1 MPTPDAGIKK
11 VTIRMSELPP
21 LGKNNNIILRY
32 RIISEDRNR
41 MSHWSPQ
48 YNLIATSPSPVN
60 GAIEVGS
67 KTITLVWTESE
78 NKNDREAYDIFV
90 KFDDEDYKY
99 VGTSYVHGFSFLK
112 TGTTSVSVIIQVE
125 AIDKVINSKLK
136 IYEGTES
143 LV

>member
-1 MPTPDAGIKK
+1 MADAGIKK
-11 VTIRMSELPP
+11 VTIKMDDLPP

-48 YNLIATSPSPVN
+48 YNLIADAPSQVT
-60 GAIEVGS
+60 GDIEVGS
-67 KTITLVWTESE
+67 KTITVVWTDSIHRD
-78 NKNDREAYDIFV
+78 DREAYDIFV
-90 KFDDEDYKY
+90 KFDGGDYNY
-99 VGTSYVHGFSFLK
+99 FGTSYVHGFSFLK
-112 TGTTSVSVIIQVE
+112 SGTSTVSVAIQLEGIVKE
-125 AIDKVINSKLK
+125 RNTLLT